1 MKESRRKPFASTDV
15 KTGWLV
21 FSSRARPESNEP
33 FLGAAEV
40 VSLLGFCC
48 DQPEKGCQELPQID
62 RGTFAGHG
70 KRQALVRF
78 FVPSEIAAQSHG
90 HVAANIG
97 HQPLVGLIR
106 RARARQRHSKNPGVC
121 TKGRRSTASTS
132 HAWSRIER
140 AQSRTLNLGRGIGR
154 YGLCASYMYVARSAI
169 VLAETA
175 VLPAMKSVSR
185 RRPACL
191 PIVHIYCAVV
201 VAIVV
206 ESTKGLEYYCSTPR

>member
-1 MKESRRKPFASTDV
+1 M
-15 KTGWLV
+15 
-21 FSSRARPESNEP
+21 
-33 FLGAAEV
+33 
-40 VSLLGFCC
+40 GFCC

-62 RGTFAGHG
+62 CGTFAGHG
-70 KRQALVRF
+70 IRQALVRF
-78 FVPSEIAAQSHG
+78 FVPSEIALSCRSVPWPRCSARRCYRVTG
-90 HVAANIG
+90 AVLIG
-97 HQPLVGLIR
+97 HRPLVGLIR

-140 AQSRTLNLGRGIGR
+140 AHQSRTLNLGRGIDR

-191 PIVHIYCAVV
+191 PIVHIYCVVV

-206 ESTKGLEYYCSTPR
+206 ESTKGLEYYCSTAPVNHAWHARPR

>member
-1 MKESRRKPFASTDV
+1 MVTHRKSA
-15 KTGWLV
+15 
-21 FSSRARPESNEP
+21 
-33 FLGAAEV
+33 
-40 VSLLGFCC
+40 VS
-48 DQPEKGCQELPQID
+48 
-62 RGTFAGHG
+62 
-70 KRQALVRF
+70 
-78 FVPSEIAAQSHG
+78 
-90 HVAANIG
+90 HV
-97 HQPLVGLIR
+97 
-106 RARARQRHSKNPGVC
+106 
-121 TKGRRSTASTS
+121 
-132 HAWSRIER
+132 
-140 AQSRTLNLGRGIGR
+140 GRGIDR